1 MTWASTGRRGSLV
14 SRALLLSLGR
24 LALKAPSLGS
34 ATAEI
39 LRGRGEADRA
49 AELRSLQLF
58 PGGCA
63 AVGGTSEHAVDAGA
77 GAREEVGAA
86 AAEAQLREPGVGPA
100 SR

>member
-1 MTWASTGRRGSLV
+1 MSG
-14 SRALLLSLGR
+14 ALLLSLGR
-24 LALKAPSLGS
+24 LALKSRSLGS

-39 LRGRGEADRA
+39 LRGRGKADRA

-63 AVGGTSEHAVDAGA
+63 AVGGASEHVADAGA
-77 GAREEVGAA
+77 GAREEDGAA